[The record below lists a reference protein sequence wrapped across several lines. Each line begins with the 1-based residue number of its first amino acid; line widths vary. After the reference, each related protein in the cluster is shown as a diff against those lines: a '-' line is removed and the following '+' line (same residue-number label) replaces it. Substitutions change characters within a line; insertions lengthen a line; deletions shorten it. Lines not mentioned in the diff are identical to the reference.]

1 MTVNNRKKKTDAYDD
16 YEWLQSVFKEF
27 QVNPIKQAAIMSS
40 FVIYGKPSANTLD
53 CIIHDKN
60 YLPLETPQEKMEYME
75 RLQFVL
81 KKDYEY
87 CDCDSLIPAQIKL
100 YLNMNLSVEQAE
112 TISDCSMCVYGEDNQ
127 NYVINIILKNIT
139 PDMTREQIQIIGDSV
154 ARIQILKMGIK
165 AHKNIIREVKADN
178 KNNN

>member
-1 MTVNNRKKKTDAYDD
+1 MMTVNNRKMKTATEE
-16 YEWLQSVFKEF
+16 YEFLQDVFKEF
-27 QVNPIKQAAIMSS
+27 QVNPIKQAAIITS
-40 FVIYGKPSANTLD
+40 FVIHGKPSANTLG
-53 CIIHDKN
+53 CIIDDKTH
-60 YLPLETPQEKMEYME
+60 LGLETPQEKMEYME

-87 CDCDSLIPAQIKL
+87 QNSLTPGQIKL
-100 YLNMNLSVEQAE
+100 YLNTNLSLEQAE
-112 TISDCSMCVYGEDNQ
+112 TIRDCSMCVYGEDNQ

-139 PDMTREQIQIIGDSV
+139 PDMTCEQIQIIGDSV
-154 ARIQILKMGIK
+154 AQIQILKMGIK